1 MHAVLADGSN
11 ARKPA
16 VACAGKE
23 YAALAYQR
31 AEYVIGQNMAP
42 GRNAGAGFAG
52 QDHITALLRK
62 AAQAVCLVQAR
73 HGGQASARLRPV
85 QRRAGGGRGKL
96 GAQILSRV
104 DMQRAQ
110 RP

>member
-1 MHAVLADGSN
+1 
-11 ARKPA
+11 
-16 VACAGKE
+16 
-23 YAALAYQR
+23 
-31 AEYVIGQNMAP
+31 MAP
-42 GRNAGAGFAG
+42 GRNAVAGFAG

-73 HGGQASARLRPV
+73 HGGQASSRCARFAIRCARLRPV

-110 RP
+110 RPQRLST